1 MLCRLDFW
9 ALYLLDTGN
18 ASSEQDQFPGLS
30 YVPDDFVKITSL
42 LSFAFNGKFLDMW
55 KSLHMSLKTMHL
67 IVHKY

>member
-1 MLCRLDFW
+1 MLCRLDYW
-9 ALYLLDTGN
+9 ALYLLETGN

-42 LSFAFNGKFLDMW
+42 FSFEFNGKFLDMW

-67 IVHKY
+67 IAHKY